1 MYPARVDSRKFIE
14 SLYEEFGRPSPFK
27 LTIKVSK
34 TLNHK
39 RSIKKKVKKKS
50 VFKDTKKQRKV
61 KRK

>member
-14 SLYEEFGRPSPFK
+14 SLYEEFGNSSPLK
-27 LTIKVSK
+27 LTEGKA
-34 TLNHK
+34 LNHVK
-39 RSIKKKVKKKS
+39 RSKKKKVKKKS